1 MGWGPELTQEGL
13 GTPGAGLGS
22 RGRGWD
28 LGGGAGW
35 GGEGPGTGSRGRG
48 WDPGGGAGGAQGRGW
63 DPGGGAGCPAHMAV
77 WRRSENTRS
86 VKSASSP
93 ARAALGTTR

>member
-48 WDPGGGAGGAQGRGW
+48 WDPGR
-63 DPGGGAGCPAHMAV
+63 GAGCPAHMAV